1 MKNVLITS
9 VPLITEQRPKTGARH
24 WRPALA
30 LLALLMLVLSV
41 SAMSEDKKVEESVKN
56 IESVVAMG
64 PYRASWD
71 SLEKFKVPKWYEDA
85 KFGIFIHWG
94 VYCVPAF
101 DNEWYPRNMYLIGNP
116 VFEHHLETY
125 GPQSKFGYK
134 DFIPMFKAEKFNADQ
149 WAELF
154 KKAGARYVVPVAEHH
169 DGFPMYA
176 SDLTEWCAAKMGP
189 KRDVVGEL
197 AAAVRKQ
204 GLHFGASSHRAEH
217 WWFYNA
223 GTTFDS
229 DVNDP
234 RYAGLYGPAQ
244 SDKVQPNRAHLDNW
258 LARAAEIV
266 DKYQPEIVWF
276 DWWIEQ
282 PAFQPYLQ
290 KFAAFYY
297 NRAAEWKRAV
307 AINYKNKAF
316 PERAAVLD
324 IERGQLNTLRPIFW
338 QTDTSVGEKSW
349 GYIKDETFRTPQSL
363 IDELVD
369 IVSKNGCLLLNIGP
383 KSDGT
388 IPVEVRNIL
397 LDVGKWLSV
406 NGEAIYATRPWKVYG
421 EGPTKVVGGSFKDTA
436 TSGYTAQDIRFTA
449 KGNTLYA
456 IALAWPEDGKLSI
469 KSLASGSE
477 LTKREI
483 KTVQMLGSK
492 AQVKWTRSAEGLI
505 VELPNEKPSGYPVA
519 LKIFPVDR
527 ATGQAE

>member
-1 MKNVLITS
+1 MKNVPVTS
-9 VPLITEQRPKTGARH
+9 VTFARDQRLKTDDRP
-24 WRPALA
+24 WRFAVVFSA
-30 LLALLMLVLSV
+30 LLILMLNV
-41 SAMSEDKKVEESVKN
+41 SAISEDKRVEESVKN
-56 IESVVAMG
+56 IESIVAKG
-64 PYRASWD
+64 PYSASWD

-101 DNEWYPRNMYLIGNP
+101 ESEWYPRNMYVVGSP
-116 VFEHHLETY
+116 VYKHHIETY

-154 KKAGARYVVPVAEHH
+154 RKSGAKYVVPVAEHH
-169 DGFPMYA
+169 DGFPMYD
-176 SDLTEWCAAKMGP
+176 SDLTEWCAGKMGP
-189 KRDVVGEL
+189 KRDVVGQL
-197 AAAVRKQ
+197 AVAVRKQ

-217 WWFYNA
+217 WWFFN
-223 GTTFDS
+223 GGMTFDS
-229 DVNDP
+229 DVKDP

-244 SDKVQPNRAHLDNW
+244 SDKVQPNQAYLDNW
-258 LARAAEIV
+258 LARIGEIV
-266 DKYQPEIVWF
+266 DKYHPEIVWF

-282 PAFQPYLQ
+282 PAFEPYLQ
-290 KFAAFYY
+290 KFGAFYY
-297 NRAAEWKRAV
+297 NRAAEWQREV

-316 PERAAVLD
+316 PEHAAVLD
-324 IERGQLNTLRPIFW
+324 IERGQLDTLRPIFW

-349 GYIKDETFRTPQSL
+349 GYIKDEKFRTPESL

-388 IPVEVRNIL
+388 IPDEVQKIL
-397 LDVGKWLSV
+397 LDMGKWLSV

-436 TSGYTAQDIRFTA
+436 TSGYKAEDIRFTA
-449 KGNTLYA
+449 KGDTLYA
-456 IALAWPEDGKLSI
+456 IALAWPEDGKLTI
-469 KSLASGSE
+469 KSLAAGSE

-492 AQVKWTRSAEGLI
+492 AQVKWTRRGDGLV
-505 VELPNEKPSGYPVA
+505 VELPNGKPGDYPLA

-527 ATGQAE
+527 ATGPAD